1 VILWKDLTFW
11 TAVGQLG
18 IGMLAGLAIGMIVR
32 EARRFVRPPATH
44 PEGGICPA
52 CGARSLRR
60 VRGSAVQRVVAV
72 FTRRWPSACRRC
84 GWPSMFPT
92 ADAIRPV
99 ARRMP
104 DSGPSSKGLDLD
116 DLVLHETDRV
126 VTKIVPK
133 DVVTKDVV
141 TKDVVAKDVV
151 AKSVVAKNVAAK
163 SVAAKSVAAKNVATK
178 DVVTEDAVTQDV
190 VTEDAVAQDDV
201 AEVKAAVLRYLA
213 MLNAGDVAARANC
226 YLSGFTSFGV
236 DGGRLAWR
244 EFDWRTAGAD
254 RGRTYDL
261 RCRDLR
267 VYVHKDTAIATAYLV
282 GTITRSDGASKPVT
296 GRSSWV
302 HLRQDGEWKIAHTH
316 LSPLNGDS

>member
-18 IGMLAGLAIGMIVR
+18 LGVLAGLAIGIVLR
-32 EARRFVRPPATH
+32 EARRFARPPATH
-44 PEGGICPA
+44 PEGGLCPA

-72 FTRRWPSACRRC
+72 FTRRWPSGCRRC
-84 GWPSMFPT
+84 GWPSMSPT
-92 ADAIRPV
+92 AGAMRPL

-104 DSGPSSKGLDLD
+104 DSSPSSKVLDMD
-116 DLVLHETDRV
+116 DLVLHETV
-126 VTKIVPK
+126 VPNVLHETVVPKVLHETVIPKIVP
-133 DVVTKDVV
+133 
-141 TKDVVAKDVV
+141 KDVVAKDVV
-151 AKSVVAKNVAAK
+151 AR
-163 SVAAKSVAAKNVATK
+163 
-178 DVVTEDAVTQDV
+178 DVVTKDAVTQD
-190 VTEDAVAQDDV
+190 DV
-201 AEVKAAVLRYLA
+201 ADVKAAVLRYLA

-244 EFDWRTAGAD
+244 EFDWRTAGPDA
-254 RGRTYDL
+254 GRTYDL

-282 GTITRSDGASKPVT
+282 GTITRPDGASKPVT